1 MGVTGYNQTII
12 DEFRANGGVVGG
24 PFQGAKL
31 LLLHT
36 VGAKSGE
43 SRINPLAYFEDGDDL
58 LIVASYAGAP
68 TNPPWYYNLLAN
80 TTVKLEVGNSA
91 FSATASIV
99 PEPQRTELYDRIANK
114 ADAFAQYRDKTTR
127 VIPVVRLEKT
137 G

>member
-1 MGVTGYNQTII
+1 MGVTEYNLTII
-12 DEFRANGGVVGG
+12 DEFRANSGNVGG

-36 VGAKSGE
+36 VGARSGK

-58 LIVASYAGAP
+58 LIVASYAGGP
-68 TNPPWYYNLLAN
+68 SNPPWYYNLLAN
-80 TTVKLEVGNSA
+80 TTVKLEVGNSV

-99 PEPQRTELYDRIANK
+99 PEPRRTELYDRIANTS
-114 ADAFAQYRDKTTR
+114 DAFAEYRDKTKR
-127 VIPVVRLEKT
+127 VIPVVRLQKT

>member
-1 MGVTGYNQTII
+1 MGVSEYNQTII

-58 LIVASYAGAP
+58 LIVASYAGGP

-80 TTVKLEVGNSA
+80 TTVKLEVGDST
-91 FSATASIV
+91 FSASASTV
-99 PEPQRTELYDRIANK
+99 PEPKRTELYDRIANK